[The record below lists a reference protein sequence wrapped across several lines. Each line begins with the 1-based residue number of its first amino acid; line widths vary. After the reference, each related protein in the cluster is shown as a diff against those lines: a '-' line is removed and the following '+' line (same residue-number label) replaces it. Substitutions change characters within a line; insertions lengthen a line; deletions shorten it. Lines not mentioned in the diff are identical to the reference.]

1 MAIFKRRTQQ
11 PETRAATLAQL
22 AAFADRSGMTTAGV
36 VVDPDKAIRHSAVWA
51 AIELIAGV
59 GSSMPLDEYRMV
71 AGQQVQVDLS
81 SMFGDPDP
89 DPSIS
94 AVAFRAQMLRSA
106 ATRGNAYADVLGA
119 ETGTPTGLV
128 SIHPDRVS
136 WKWEKVND
144 LWQWSVYIDQV
155 RRERWPNGDL
165 FHFALFQQPGSPIGL
180 SPIDYHK
187 QSIGQALAAQRFGQ
201 QFFDGGGNPS
211 IIIKPPAR
219 LSDDE
224 ARALKRQITDVTRGT
239 REPLVMPREIEIEK
253 MSIPAEDS
261 QFLETQRFGVEEIA
275 RVFLGGFPELI
286 GGSVS
291 GSAITYANREQR
303 NADFIALSLS
313 PRYLVPFEQALSSL
327 LPAGRW
333 VRHNVDALLRSDL
346 QARYAS
352 YRTASEVSA
361 TMGAPLLTINE
372 MRQLENLPPVAGGDT
387 YPAPVAAQVAR
398 TDDLQ
403 QLVQRTLEQVA
414 ETRNQSNETLRQV
427 EMREAMMTEALRWMV
442 TNQQPAPTQVRLS
455 LADIEDRAIDA
466 LPAAIDQLAASMA
479 EQARLAND
487 QIAALRAL
495 IDQPAPI
502 IQVAPADVTVNV
514 PAPEI
519 TINVPEQPAPI
530 VNVAAPELSPTIV
543 VQPASEQPSRKRVI
557 YDRAGR
563 VVEIVEE
570 PN

>member
-81 SMFGDPDP
+81 SMFADPDP

-119 ETGTPTGLV
+119 ETGAPTGLV

-144 LWQWSVYIDQV
+144 LWQWSVYVDQV

-387 YPAPVAAQVAR
+387 YPAPIAAQVAR

>member
-81 SMFGDPDP
+81 SMFADPDP

-144 LWQWSVYIDQV
+144 LWQWSVYVDQV

-352 YRTASEVSA
+352 YKTASEVSA

-387 YPAPVAAQVAR
+387 YPAPIAAQVAR

>member
-59 GSSMPLDEYRMV
+59 GSSMPLNEYRMV

-81 SMFGDPDP
+81 SMFADPDP

-119 ETGTPTGLV
+119 ETGAPTGLV

-144 LWQWSVYIDQV
+144 LWQWSVYVDQV

-530 VNVAAPELSPTIV
+530 VNIAAPELSPTIV
-543 VQPASEQPSRKRVI
+543 VQPASEQPSRKRVT

>member
-59 GSSMPLDEYRMV
+59 GSSMPLDEYRLL

-81 SMFGDPDP
+81 SMFADPDP

-144 LWQWSVYIDQV
+144 LWQWSVYVDQV

-352 YRTASEVSA
+352 YKTASEVSA

-387 YPAPVAAQVAR
+387 YPAPIAAQVAR